1 MFTLKEKANC
11 TLLTTWLRLMQYMII
26 MMFVQFKKSSSG
38 VISGL
43 SFELQFRCFE
53 DDRELE
59 TRLQKQFPPSA
70 GRVEAF
76 NGATIT
82 IKRVIFPLPR
92 PFKWRQ
98 SVALQE
104 CFVLGKKRKLDF

>member
-11 TLLTTWLRLMQYMII
+11 TLLTTWLDLMQCMII
-26 MMFVQFKKSSSG
+26 MMFVQFKKRRSVVVLFRG
-38 VISGL
+38 CL
-43 SFELQFRCFE
+43 SNCNSE

-82 IKRVIFPLPR
+82 IKRVIFLAEA
-92 PFKWRQ
+92 F
-98 SVALQE
+98 
-104 CFVLGKKRKLDF
+104 